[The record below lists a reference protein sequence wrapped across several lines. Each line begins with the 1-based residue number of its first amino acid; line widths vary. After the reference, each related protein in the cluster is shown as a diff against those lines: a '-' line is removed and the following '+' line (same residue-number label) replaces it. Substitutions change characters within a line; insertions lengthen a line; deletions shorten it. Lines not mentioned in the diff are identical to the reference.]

1 MTQEF
6 MRLYMA
12 EWVVETDR
20 ERQLRELGERY
31 HQNCDAYDRR
41 VCTGISPRSG
51 EPMPVTPG
59 EMGLINRHSRQVRN
73 DLIREGE
80 SMGFTQ
86 EQVCQSIRDTA
97 K

>member
-6 MRLYMA
+6 RRLYMA

-31 HQNCDAYDRR
+31 HQNCDAYDWRI
-41 VCTGISPRSG
+41 CTGISPRSG
-51 EPMPVTPG
+51 EPMPVTHG
-59 EMGLINRHSRQVRN
+59 EQSLSSRHAWQIRKELIC
-73 DLIREGE
+73 EGE
-80 SMGFTQ
+80 CLGFTQ

-97 K
+97 R